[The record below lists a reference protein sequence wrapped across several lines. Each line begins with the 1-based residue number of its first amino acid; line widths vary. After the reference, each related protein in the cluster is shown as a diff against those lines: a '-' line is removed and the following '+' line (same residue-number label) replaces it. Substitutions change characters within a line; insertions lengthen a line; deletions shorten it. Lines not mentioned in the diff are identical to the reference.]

1 MNSVDSR
8 MSDEEDLII
17 EQVKKDAD
25 HFRSLLDLIPPQYY
39 FSLEEK
45 EEIWGNTTNEDDTG
59 YRKRKKEKLSQF
71 TISEI
76 AELQQKG
83 QTVEDLKKQRT
94 AKKNVDS
101 EEESQIASKHE
112 GKKHSRN
119 TKNKQK

>member
-45 EEIWGNTTNEDDTG
+45 EEIWGNTTNG
-59 YRKRKKEKLSQF
+59 NFLF
-71 TISEI
+71 
-76 AELQQKG
+76 
-83 QTVEDLKKQRT
+83 
-94 AKKNVDS
+94 
-101 EEESQIASKHE
+101 
-112 GKKHSRN
+112 
-119 TKNKQK
+119 